1 MNSFKHTDMD
11 YADVLMFGLAIMCA
25 GPAVLLAGYGVY
37 STLTSISTSII
48 ASLI

>member
-1 MNSFKHTDMD
+1 MNSFKRSDMD
-11 YADVLMFGLAIMCA
+11 YADVLMFGLAIICA